1 MTTLVEHSVVEL
13 EFRFT
18 DLDHP
23 FVGLT
28 EQTGSRLVLEDV
40 VPRDAGHYSEFF
52 VVEGA
57 DVETLVD
64 HVEPVD
70 TAEANALSYEDG
82 ERLLEL
88 YVTDYCPIMSLAK
101 QGAFLQYADSDNGEV
116 TIVVEVPP
124 QLDAGEITETF
135 LESYAESELVSRRT
149 LSSSAPTY
157 GLREFDEAVSDLL
170 TPRQMEALY
179 TAFEQDYFEWP
190 RGTDGQDIA
199 DELDVSAP
207 TFHQH
212 LRAAERK
219 IISLLYDCHQDGTR
233 ARPMNEERTSGPAST
248 AQPSVNE

>member
-1 MTTLVEHSVVEL
+1 MATLGDNSVVEL

-28 EQTGSRLVLEDV
+28 EQTGTRLVLEDV
-40 VPRDAGHYSEFF
+40 VPRDASHYSEFF
-52 VVEGA
+52 TVEGA
-57 DVETLVD
+57 DIETLVD
-64 HVEPVD
+64 AVEPVEGV
-70 TAEANALSYEDG
+70 EANALSYEDG
-82 ERLLEL
+82 DRLLEL
-88 YVTDYCPIMSLAK
+88 YVTDYCPIMALAQ

-124 QLDAGEITETF
+124 QLDAGRITEDF
-135 LESYAESELVSRRT
+135 LEKYAESELVRRRT

-170 TPRQMEALY
+170 TPRQKEALY
-179 TAFEQDYFEWP
+179 TAFEHDYFEWP
-190 RGTDGQDIA
+190 RGTDGQDLA

-219 IISLLYDCHQDGTR
+219 VISLLYDCQEGAR
-233 ARPMNEERTSGPAST
+233 ARPRHEDAASEPAST
-248 AQPSVNE
+248 AHPSLSE